1 MADEEKLPLG
11 WEKRMSRSSGATGV
25 RAGAGP
31 RGSAGARLE
40 LALGRGAAA
49 LFPWGLGSASSRVT
63 APARPVEAP
72 SLWSREA
79 GENRLGRGRGGPARC
94 GRGGC
99 GEGGLRGGAGD
110 PTVFLQAM
118 ALAPRTGPTPFGLMH
133 LTSPGNLSAPAGPG
147 GPSLG
152 ENPLSPCFLGCGPRV
167 CPGL

>member
-63 APARPVEAP
+63 APARPVEAS

-79 GENRLGRGRGGPARC
+79 GSGRKQAGPGPGRPSA
-94 GRGGC
+94 
-99 GEGGLRGGAGD
+99 LRGGGEGL
-110 PTVFLQAM
+110 VI
-118 ALAPRTGPTPFGLMH
+118 PRHSSKRWPW
-133 LTSPGNLSAPAGPG
+133 SCGPG
-147 GPSLG
+147 
-152 ENPLSPCFLGCGPRV
+152 
-167 CPGL
+167 